1 MSETVFPGE
10 DEEVIGADEVVEG
23 PPVPGELEQAFKC
36 GSCAGKMSFQPGAD
50 AQKCPYCG
58 FENPIPKSDEDIE
71 ELDFK
76 TYLSE
81 CPESQDLIEQLTVDC
96 SECGAEVTTDPNV
109 SAQQCAFCGS
119 DIIATAHSTKHIK
132 PKSLLPFK
140 VTRKEGQASF
150 KSWLNSLWFAPSALK
165 KMAQQDG
172 KLNGMYV
179 PYWTY
184 DSDTKSYYT
193 GQRGEHYWET
203 QHYTTHVNGKTQHK
217 TRRVRKTR
225 WYSASG
231 TVWEA
236 FDDVLVLASN
246 SLPRKYTESLEP
258 WDLENLAPYKDEYLT
273 GFKAESYQV
282 DLADGFSYGAK
293 IMDGHIRHLIKRDI
307 GGDEQRI
314 HSVKT
319 QHDNIT
325 FKHILLPI
333 WISAYRYQDK
343 AYRFLVNARTGEVQG
358 ERPWSVLKIALAVAA
373 GLAVIGG
380 IAMIVMSAQSGGGNV
395 MMH

>member
-1 MSETVFPGE
+1 MSETTYSGE
-10 DEEVIGADEVVEG
+10 DGEVVEVGIDDEVVEG
-23 PPVPGELEQAFKC
+23 PPSVGELEQVFKC
-36 GSCAGKMSFQPGAD
+36 SNCAGKMSFQPGAD

-58 FENPIPKSDEDIE
+58 FENPIPKSEEDIE

-76 TYLSE
+76 TYLAE
-81 CPESQDLIEQLTVDC
+81 CPDSREIVEQLTVNC
-96 SECGAEVTTDPNV
+96 PECGAEVTTEPNV

-119 DIIATAHSTKHIK
+119 DIIATAQSTKHIK
-132 PKSLLPFK
+132 PKSLLPFRI
-140 VTRKEGQASF
+140 TRKEGKTSF
-150 KSWLNSLWFAPSALK
+150 SKWLSSLWFAPNALK
-165 KMAQQDG
+165 KMARQEG
-172 KLNGMYV
+172 KLNGVYV

-193 GQRGEHYWET
+193 GQRGEHYWVTE
-203 QHYTTHVNGKTQHK
+203 HYTTHVNGKTQHK

-231 TVWEA
+231 TVWAA

-246 SLPRKYTESLEP
+246 SLPRKYTEKLEP
-258 WDLENLAPYKDEYLT
+258 WDLDNLVPYKDEYLT

-282 DLADGFSYGAK
+282 DLADGFAYGVQ
-293 IMDGHIRHLIKRDI
+293 IMDKHIRVLVKRDI

-319 QHDNIT
+319 QHDNVT

-333 WISAYRYQDK
+333 WISAYRYK
-343 AYRFLVNARTGEVQG
+343 NKVYRFLVNARTGEVQG
-358 ERPWSVLKIALAVAA
+358 ERPWSFIKIALAVVA
-373 GLAVIGG
+373 GLAAAGAVAAI
-380 IAMIVMSAQSGGGNV
+380 IMSTR
-395 MMH
+395 